1 MAQKETTNDNKEPVR
16 VPISPMAIP
25 STIKEV
31 TRYPLLEPFVYVVIA
46 QDPTTG
52 GYHYY
57 VDELKL
63 NEEEVQIYNT
73 LMDTLKFEL
82 KVPRSDVDPR
92 DYFESSARSIVE
104 KYRISMGKMKNV
116 AWSKILYYVERDMVG
131 FGALDPLMRDIN
143 IEDISVN
150 GVGRPVYVF
159 HSRYESMP
167 TNLMFEKEQDL
178 NDLVVKLIHVS
189 GRHISTA
196 FPVVDATLPGRH
208 RLMATYMQEVTPFGS
223 TLTIRKFKTDP
234 VTIVDMLNYGTLNSE
249 VAAYLWFMMENR
261 LSTIVVG
268 ATAAGKTT
276 LLNSL
281 VSMIRPD
288 SKIVTI
294 EEVQEIN
301 LAVKNWVPMIS
312 RPSYG
317 LSGERMG
324 EVSLFDLVKA
334 SLRMRPDVLVVG
346 EVRGEEAYVLFQAIS
361 TGHGGLCT
369 IHAED
374 VRSAIRRLTSKPMDV
389 APAYIPFLDLAIVV
403 RRVVLQGGDRL
414 KFGRRI
420 LAVEEIID
428 VDSQVR
434 VFEWNPQK
442 DVFESHLDRSVKLP
456 KLAEFRGMSL
466 KQILNEIKR
475 RQSVL
480 EWLRRSNIRHY
491 GDLQKVFTDYY
502 YRPDETYK
510 RALESLRQILP
521 PEQISEQTGH
531 EQGGEASATP

>member
-1 MAQKETTNDNKEPVR
+1 MAQKETTNDNKESVR

>member
-1 MAQKETTNDNKEPVR
+1 MALKETTDDNKETVR

-25 STIKEV
+25 SAIKEV

-73 LMDTLKFEL
+73 LMDTLQFEL
-82 KVPRSDVDPR
+82 KVPRSDVNPR

-150 GVGRPVYVF
+150 GIGRPVYVF

-261 LSTIVVG
+261 LSAIVVG

-403 RRVVLQGGDRL
+403 RRVVLQGGDKL

-428 VDSQVR
+428 VDNQVR

-456 KLAEFRGMSL
+456 KLAEFRGMTL

-510 RALESLRQILP
+510 KALESLRQILP
-521 PEQISEQTGH
+521 PDQLSEQTGQ
-531 EQGGEASATP
+531 EQSGEASAQP